1 MKNNLEANKYRTAL
15 LFTVEI
21 VIALLLEFVFK
32 VRYASFIL
40 IFVIVDAVYVAWLMY
55 QYNQEATENY
65 YSIKDLVTTNMSEA
79 IHFGDVGI
87 VTYNHEYLITWMSDL
102 FTDREINYVGEKITM
117 WLPDIN
123 QLFQNEVDRVT
134 VEFEGYLYLV
144 TRGEGEQVLYFKD
157 ITDYS
162 LLQKNYKNEKVV
174 IGMIHM
180 DNYNETIQYEDEQK
194 IALIN
199 TNVRQKVVDWC
210 VHHKMMVRRVRSDRF
225 MVVLNEA
232 QYAHIAEENFSIL
245 HEVRNEA
252 TKLDVAITLSMAFA
266 RGTNDYLEL
275 DKMMNDLLELAQNRG
290 GDQVAVKVY
299 GENVKLFGGSSEAQE
314 KRSRVRVRVMAKT
327 IQDMIEN
334 SSKVFIVG
342 HKEMDF
348 DCLGAALGMSRIVSA
363 LHKEVYI
370 ALDERSIER
379 KVEQAIYRI
388 NKKLVENHNFIPV
401 EEVEEMIDKDTL
413 VIAVD
418 HHRMSLSSGAKIIE
432 KASKTMVIDHHRRS
446 SDDNIPAVL
455 VYVETSASS
464 TTELVTELLQYQYD
478 KIELLEE
485 EADVMFAGM
494 LVDTNHF
501 RTRSGSR
508 TFEAAA
514 QLRKMGADPANADD
528 MLKDTYRE
536 FELRNEMLSYSERVY
551 DNILVCAIDNDE
563 IYNRTA
569 LSIAADD
576 LLSIKDTKATFVI
589 ARIDAETV
597 AISARSA
604 GEVNVQT
611 LMEKMGGGGHFTG
624 AALQR
629 KESSVKELE
638 DELLDCLDEYL
649 KEEKRTYE
657 SNSIE

>member
-1 MKNNLEANKYRTAL
+1 MKSKMESLKYYAVI

-40 IFVIVDAVYVAWLMY
+40 IFVVVDALYVAWLIY
-55 QYNQEATENY
+55 QYTEESTINFH
-65 YSIKDLVTTNMSEA
+65 SIKDLVTTNMAEA
-79 IHFGDVGI
+79 VTFGDVGI
-87 VTYNHEYLITWMSDL
+87 VTYNQEYLITWMSDL
-102 FTDREINYVGEKITM
+102 FNQRDINYVGEKITM
-117 WLPDIN
+117 WLPEIN

-134 VEFEGYLYLV
+134 VEFEGYRYLV
-144 TRGEGEQVLYFKD
+144 IRGEGEQVLYFKD
-157 ITDYS
+157 ITDIS
-162 LLQKNYKNEKVV
+162 LLRENYKDEKVV
-174 IGMIHM
+174 VGIIHM
-180 DNYNETIQYEDEQK
+180 DNYNETVQYEDEQK

-199 TNVRQKVVDWC
+199 ANLRQKVIDWC
-210 VHHKMMVRRVRSDRF
+210 VHHKMMVRRIRSDRF

-232 QYAHIAEENFSIL
+232 QYAEIAEDNFSIL
-245 HEVRNEA
+245 NDIRKEA
-252 TKLDVAITLSMAFA
+252 EQMDVSITLSMAFA
-266 RGTNDYLEL
+266 RGTSDYLEL
-275 DKMMNDLLELAQNRG
+275 DKMVNDMLELAQNRG

-299 GENVKLFGGSSEAQE
+299 GENPKLFGGSTEAQE

-348 DCLGAALGMSRIVSA
+348 DCFGAAIGISRIASMSN
-363 LHKEVYI
+363 KEVYI
-370 ALDERSIER
+370 ALDEHSIER
-379 KVEQAIYRI
+379 KVEQTIYRI
-388 NKKLVENHNFIPV
+388 NAKLVENHNFIPV
-401 EEVEEMIDKDTL
+401 DEVLEMIDKNTL

-432 KASKTMVIDHHRRS
+432 ASSKTMVIDHHRRS

-455 VYVETSASS
+455 VYIETSASS
-464 TTELVTELLQYQYD
+464 TTELITELFEYQHD

-485 EADVMFAGM
+485 EANVMFAGM

-514 QLRKMGADPANADD
+514 QLRKMGADPASADD
-528 MLKDTYRE
+528 MLKETYRE
-536 FELRNEMLSYSERVY
+536 FELRNEMLSYSSRVFEHV
-551 DNILVCAIDNDE
+551 LVCAIDNDE

-569 LSIAADD
+569 LSIAADE
-576 LLSIKDTKATFVI
+576 LLSIKDVKATFVI
-589 ARIDAETV
+589 ANIDSETV

-604 GEVNVQT
+604 GEINVQT

-638 DELLDCLDEYL
+638 DELMECLKIYMM
-649 KEEKRTYE
+649 EEKRTNE
-657 SNSIE
+657 SNIIE